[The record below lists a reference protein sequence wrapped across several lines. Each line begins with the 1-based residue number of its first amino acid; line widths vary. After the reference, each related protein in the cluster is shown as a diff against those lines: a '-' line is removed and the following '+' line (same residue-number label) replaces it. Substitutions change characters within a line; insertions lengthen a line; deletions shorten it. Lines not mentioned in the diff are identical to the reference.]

1 MTFRRWR
8 RSVRLL
14 AGLIV
19 IPVLFWLAV
28 VVVAP
33 TGWARRQVV
42 AVLESRS
49 GRRVGLERLSVC
61 PLGGIHL
68 INLEIGSPHSRS
80 DPWLQADDLRLDLN
94 LLQILR
100 GRLKPTCLEAN
111 GVKLRIL
118 RRRDGTAEV
127 ADLIEPIPEP
137 ARGSLPSR
145 ASPLPADRVA
155 IQVRRAHVTVIDEP
169 AETRLQLEDVE
180 GEGSWEGPRTIVD
193 HLRGTLNGGPFR
205 FAAQVDRTAAALS
218 VEAQFRAED
227 VAVDP
232 GMKVLRYV
240 VPVLAGAPANLNG
253 RLHADLYLQGRGASW
268 NALGQAMV
276 GQGVIALNS
285 IDLEGAPL
293 LAELSKLV
301 DLAHPRRLASIQ
313 SDFLIKDRRITTDHF
328 TLNLL
333 RLPITMSGWTDL
345 DGRVDYEMKV
355 EGLTDRL
362 PDRARRVLGD
372 LNLDLGS
379 LTTLTLRGTLN
390 QMAVQV
396 NGVPINGSLLHESGP
411 RRDDRE
417 RLRLLGRQLRDRLLR

>member
-1 MTFRRWR
+1 
-8 RSVRLL
+8 LK
-14 AGLIV
+14 
-19 IPVLFWLAV
+19 AV
-28 VVVAP
+28 
-33 TGWARRQVV
+33 
-42 AVLESRS
+42 
-49 GRRVGLERLSVC
+49 
-61 PLGGIHL
+61 
-68 INLEIGSPHSRS
+68 
-80 DPWLQADDLRLDLN
+80 DLRLDLS

-100 GRLKPTCLEAN
+100 GRLELSRLEAD
-111 GVKLRIL
+111 GVQLRIL
-118 RRRDGTAEV
+118 RRGDGTLEL
-127 ADLIEPIPEP
+127 ADLIEPIREP
-137 ARGSLPSR
+137 ARGAPRS
-145 ASPLPADRVA
+145 SPLPADRVA
-155 IQVRRAHVTVIDEP
+155 IQVRHARVTVIDEP
-169 AETRLQLEDVE
+169 TETRLQLQDVE

-240 VPVLAGAPANLNG
+240 LPVLAGAPSNLNG
-253 RLHADLYLQGRGASW
+253 RLDADLYLQGRGACW
-268 NALGQAMV
+268 NDLCQSLV
-276 GQGVIALNS
+276 GQGAIALNA
-285 IDLEGAPL
+285 IDLDGAPL
-293 LAELSKLV
+293 VAELSRLV
-301 DLAHPRRLASIQ
+301 DLASPRRLASIQ

-345 DGRVDYEMKV
+345 DGRIDYEMKV

-362 PDRARRVLGD
+362 PDRARRVLGE

-396 NGVPINGSLLHESGP
+396 NGVPISGGRLHESGL

-417 RLRLLGRQLRDRLLR
+417 RLRLLGRQLRDRILR

>member
-1 MTFRRWR
+1 MSIRRWR
-8 RSVRLL
+8 WSVRLL
-14 AGLIV
+14 VGLIL
-19 IPVLFWLAV
+19 IPVLLWLVV

-33 TGWARRQVV
+33 TGWARRHVV

-49 GRRVGLERLSVC
+49 GRCVGLDRLSVC
-61 PLGGIHL
+61 PCGGIHL
-68 INLEIGSPHSRS
+68 INLEIGSPQGRS
-80 DPWLQADDLRLDLN
+80 DPWLKAADLRLDLS

-100 GRLKPTCLEAN
+100 GRLEPTRLEVD
-111 GVKLRIL
+111 GVQLRIL
-118 RRRDGTAEV
+118 RRGDGALEL
-127 ADLIEPIPEP
+127 ADLIEPIREP
-137 ARGSLPSR
+137 ARGTIPSR
-145 ASPLPADRVA
+145 SSPLPADRVA
-155 IQVRRAHVTVIDEP
+155 IQVRHARVTVIDEP
-169 AETRLQLEDVE
+169 TETRLQLQDVE

-240 VPVLAGAPANLNG
+240 LPVLAGAPSNLNG
-253 RLHADLYLQGRGASW
+253 RLDADLYLQGRGASW
-268 NALGQAMV
+268 NDLCRAFV
-276 GQGVIALNS
+276 GQGAIALNA
-285 IDLEGAPL
+285 IDLDGAPL
-293 LAELSKLV
+293 VAELSKFV
-301 DLAHPRRLASIQ
+301 DLASPRRLASIQ

-328 TLNLL
+328 TLNLV

-345 DGRVDYEMKV
+345 DGRIDYEMKV

-362 PDRARRVLGD
+362 PDRARRVLGE

-396 NGVPINGSLLHESGP
+396 NGVPINGSRLHESGL

-417 RLRLLGRQLRDRLLR
+417 RLRLLGRQLRDRILR

>member
-1 MTFRRWR
+1 MAFRQWRWT
-8 RSVRLL
+8 VRLL
-14 AGLIV
+14 VGLIL
-19 IPVLFWLAV
+19 IPVLLWLVV

-33 TGWARRQVV
+33 TDWARRHVA

-61 PLGGIHL
+61 PFGGIHL
-68 INLEIGSPHSRS
+68 INLEIGSPQSRS
-80 DPWLQADDLRLDLN
+80 DPWLKAADLRLDLG

-100 GRLKPTCLEAN
+100 GRLRPTRLEADQ
-111 GVKLRIL
+111 VQLRLL
-118 RRRDGTAEV
+118 RRGDGTVEL
-127 ADLIEPIPEP
+127 ADLIEPIREP
-137 ARGSLPSR
+137 TRGSIPSR
-145 ASPLPADRVA
+145 ASPLPADRVD
-155 IQVRRAHVTVIDEP
+155 IQVRRAHVTIVDEP
-169 AETRLQLEDVE
+169 TETRLQLEDVE

-205 FAAQVDRTAAALS
+205 FAAQLDRTAAALS

-227 VAVDP
+227 VGVDP

-240 VPVLAGAPANLNG
+240 LPVLAGAPANLNG

-268 NALGQAMV
+268 NDLCQALV

-285 IDLEGAPL
+285 IDLAGAPL
-293 LAELSKLV
+293 LAELSKVV
-301 DLAHPRRLASIQ
+301 DLANPRRLASIQ

-328 TLNLL
+328 TLNLV

-345 DGRVDYEMKV
+345 DGRIDYEMKV

-362 PDRARRVLGD
+362 PDRTRRVLAD
-372 LNLDLGS
+372 LNLDVGS
-379 LTTLTLRGTLN
+379 LTTLSLRGTLN